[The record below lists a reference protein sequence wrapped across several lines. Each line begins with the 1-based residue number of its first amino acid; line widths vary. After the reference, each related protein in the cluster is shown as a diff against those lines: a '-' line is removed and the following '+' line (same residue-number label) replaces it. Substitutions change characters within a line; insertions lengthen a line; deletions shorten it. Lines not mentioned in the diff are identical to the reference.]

1 MLPDYQKIDFT
12 YREEV
17 FTMQKQTVHFAVVSN
32 NGVVSQIC
40 NSFIRQIKP
49 NYNGKGVKWYEDKL
63 KKVKR

>member
-1 MLPDYQKIDFT
+1 
-12 YREEV
+12 
-17 FTMQKQTVHFAVVSN
+17 MQKQTVHFAVVSN